1 MKTSTKIDTFRTQ
14 FYHLRQEMVIGKMI
28 PYAGTY
34 GTPFALGSSN
44 YTLYDLFC
52 FNGKFAEKLRRINPE
67 LSHCLTPED
76 DTESDRV
83 YLCVRLL
90 YGAEPV
96 QSSDQEVITALIAR
110 CHAEALG
117 KVLFLSTH
125 FDIYYEDVLLPKLW
139 LQLVVPRIEFVRHIQ
154 YISGE
159 VLDLEV
165 EVDDG
170 CLYLRVSP
178 DTDYQKDLDEL
189 KLQTLR
195 YLSSLYVSGVI
206 ALPADSPVIS
216 RWRLR
221 LIAPGLYLAPWT
233 NYHFARNKSDFL
245 LRLAL
250 GAKTITLHV
259 PRESQEDVTRALRL
273 EHFFLEDQVVVIV
286 EGLNQA
292 LRVTRSVMKAL
303 G

>member
-1 MKTSTKIDTFRTQ
+1 MKTSTKLNMFRTQ
-14 FYHLRQEMVIGKMI
+14 FYHLRQEMIIGKMT
-28 PYAGTY
+28 PYEGTY

-83 YLCVRLL
+83 YLHVRLL
-90 YGAEPV
+90 HGAEPV
-96 QSSDQEVITALIAR
+96 QSSNEEVIATLIAR
-110 CHAEALG
+110 CHAEAVG
-117 KVLFLSTH
+117 KVFFLSTH

-154 YISGE
+154 YLSGE
-159 VLDLEV
+159 VLDLQA

-178 DTDYQKDLDEL
+178 DTDYQRDLDDL
-189 KLQTLR
+189 KLQTLL
-195 YLSSLYVSGVI
+195 YLASLYIAGTI
-206 ALPADSPVIS
+206 ALPDDSPII
-216 RWRLR
+216 RKWRLR
-221 LIAPGLYLAPWT
+221 SVAPGLYLAPWT

-250 GAKTITLHV
+250 GANTITLRV
-259 PRESQEDVTRALRL
+259 PQESQEAVASVLRRQ
-273 EHFFLEDQVVVIV
+273 HFFLENQVVILVDGV
-286 EGLNQA
+286 NQA
-292 LRVTRSVMKAL
+292 LRVTRTVMKAL
-303 G
+303 A